1 MAQLRNP
8 TAEVLLGEMGLSIA
22 KFHKA
27 EAARLLAK
35 HELKDPSTF
44 YWRGRRG
51 SPRKAANIAAIPD
64 APLARP
70 PATIAFVD
78 SAKGSIIADV
88 AVAAAMKF
96 RRSAPVS
103 TGRYA
108 CSLVFELNGKRR
120 PLTSIVR
127 FATTNPFS
135 AKETISIYPAVEYA
149 SKLEADYYAR
159 SSKGILFKI
168 AAELQTEFG
177 ARASIKFVY
186 APGMKLGLP
195 FKYAVPM
202 IIVGGP
208 GQFASTL
215 KRPGGRARARARK
228 ARRSARQ

>member
-1 MAQLRNP
+1 
-8 TAEVLLGEMGLSIA
+8 MGISIA
-22 KFHKA
+22 QFHKA
-27 EAARLLAK
+27 EAARLLAQ
-35 HELKDPSTF
+35 HELKDPATF
-44 YWRGRRG
+44 YWRGLRG

-64 APLARP
+64 APLSRP
-70 PATIAFVD
+70 PATIAFID
-78 SAKGSIIADV
+78 SAKGTIIADV
-88 AVAAAMKF
+88 AVSAAMKF
-96 RRSAPVS
+96 RRVAPVS

-108 CSLVFELNGKRR
+108 GRYAGSLVFSLNGRPR

-159 SSKGILFKI
+159 SKGILYRI

-177 ARASIKFVY
+177 GRASIKFSY

-208 GQFASTL
+208 GQFPSTL
-215 KRPGGRARARARK
+215 RRPGSKRRARARK
-228 ARRSARQ
+228 RRSRLQ